1 MTNPI
6 SHVTPGSI
14 NTSLPKDGVH
24 PKIVSEKLGRVN
36 IDITLDINNH
46 VCPRLAERMTVVIMD
61 LPEWAASSIGRAAD
75 S

>member
-36 IDITLDINNH
+36 ISNTLDIYNH
-46 VCPRLAERMTVVIMD
+46 VFPG
-61 LPEWAASSIGRAAD
+61 LPETMVVTVDVAKMGR
-75 S
+75 